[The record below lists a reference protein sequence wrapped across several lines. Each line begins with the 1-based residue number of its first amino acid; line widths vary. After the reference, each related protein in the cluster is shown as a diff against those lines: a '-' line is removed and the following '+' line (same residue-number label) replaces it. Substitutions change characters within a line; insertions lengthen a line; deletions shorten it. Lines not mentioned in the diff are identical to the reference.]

1 MFTGQ
6 AGSFPS
12 TLGLLLKATENHPSF
27 PAPHHWGA
35 AVSPGADPRGVQGHK
50 DGSPWLIS

>member
-6 AGSFPS
+6 AGSFPPA
-12 TLGLLLKATENHPSF
+12 LGLLLKATENHPSF

-35 AVSPGADPRGVQGHK
+35 AVSPGADLGGMQGHK
-50 DGSPWLIS
+50 DWSPWLIS